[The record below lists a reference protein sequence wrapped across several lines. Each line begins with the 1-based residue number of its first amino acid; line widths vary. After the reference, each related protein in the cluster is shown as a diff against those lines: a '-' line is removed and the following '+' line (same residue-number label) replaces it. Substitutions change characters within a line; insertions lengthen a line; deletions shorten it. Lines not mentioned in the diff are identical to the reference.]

1 MGLDFGLLFG
11 EFFDAAAVSMQFSPG
26 LVAHR
31 FGPWSARW
39 RLCGIFS
46 RFGGPGAWALVCPS
60 PQAVL
65 YEIKKEAPKGENK
78 AIKPKKAIIEGNEA
92 PKGQKLQNGAGPGA
106 VKFFMW
112 DIKKTSYF

>member
-1 MGLDFGLLFG
+1 MGLDFGLPFG
-11 EFFDAAAVSMQFSPG
+11 GFFDVAAVSMQFSPG

-31 FGPWSARW
+31 FGPWFARW

-46 RFGGPGAWALVCPS
+46 RFGGPGAWTLVCPC

-65 YEIKKEAPKGENK
+65 YKIKK
-78 AIKPKKAIIEGNEA
+78 KPKKAKTEGNEA

-106 VKFFMW
+106 VKLFMW
-112 DIKKTSYF
+112 DIKKTSHF